1 MQSPLHIWIIML
13 VPPPACVANG
23 VGFIIPHS
31 VEEESESQGAA
42 GPHRAS
48 SHNSGGLWVLPL
60 SSLSSSRT
68 AQEICLPMQGS
79 LPRYLSRQELGI
91 WWANRTLSRSH
102 EKRWRKEIWVQPG
115 LIPTSFLHEKEQPLD
130 AILWFAFFT
139 FTCQYVL
146 GISPY
151 QFLESFR
158 IIFYSCIVLQYVAE
172 S

>member
-31 VEEESESQGAA
+31 VEEESESKGAA

-60 SSLSSSRT
+60 SLSSSRT
-68 AQEICLPMQGS
+68 AKEICLPMQGS

>member
-31 VEEESESQGAA
+31 VEEESESKGAA

-60 SSLSSSRT
+60 SLSSSRT

>member
-60 SSLSSSRT
+60 SLSSSRT
-68 AQEICLPMQGS
+68 AKEICLPMQGS